1 MKNRIFG
8 LDLLRAIAVNAVLLS
23 HFSYEYLF
31 GMRFG
36 FLAIE
41 SFFVMSGLLIGE
53 MLIRDFQNGFTM
65 GDLRKFWI
73 KRWFRTLPLYY
84 AVLLLKFAFIDH
96 SPGINILYYVFFL
109 QNNFYGVDFMDI
121 SWTLVLEE
129 WFYIIMPV
137 IIFLFFK
144 KGINAKKFYLFTTLV
159 IGTIILLRLLYVYNV
174 NNNYSA
180 INGNVV
186 LRFDSFLIGVCL
198 AAVKLFNVD
207 VFKKMASPKFFIS
220 GLLLIIFFWV
230 LYTHPNGLES
240 MGEIENIFLAL
251 RFTIF
256 GVLVA
261 MILPFFCL
269 SSLFVSI
276 SPKNIFAWTITWLS
290 LLSYPMYLIHTEM
303 QVQLKKYFPAML
315 SWNEFLVLGI
325 KYGLVIAFSLVLYYL
340 VHEPFIKLR
349 SKVVG
354 K

>member
-23 HFSYEYLF
+23 HFGYVFLF

-53 MLIRDFQNGFTM
+53 MLIRDFKDGFTFK
-65 GDLRKFWI
+65 DLRIFWI

-84 AVLLLKFAFIDH
+84 AVLLLKFVLIDP
-96 SPGINILYYVFFL
+96 SIGWNLLYYIFFL
-109 QNNFYGVDFMDI
+109 QNNFYGIDFMDI

-137 IIFLFFK
+137 IIFLFFR
-144 KGINAKKFYLFTTLV
+144 KGINAKKFYLFTALV
-159 IGTIILLRLLYVYNV
+159 IGIIILLRLLYVYNI
-174 NNNYSA
+174 NSSYSA

-198 AAVKLFNVD
+198 AAVKLFNPD
-207 VFKKMASPKFFIS
+207 IFKKMANPKFFSIGLFLVIS
-220 GLLLIIFFWV
+220 FWI
-230 LYTHPNGLES
+230 LYTHPNGFES
-240 MGEIENIFLAL
+240 MESINLISLAL
-251 RFTIF
+251 RFSIF
-256 GVLVA
+256 GVLIA

-269 SSLFVSI
+269 NSMFVSI
-276 SPKNIFAWTITWLS
+276 SPTNVFARAITWLS
-290 LLSYPMYLIHTEM
+290 LLSYPMYLIHAEM
-303 QVQLKKYFPAML
+303 NVRLPIYFPDML
-315 SWNEFLVLGI
+315 NWNHWLQLGF
-325 KYGLVIAFSLVLYYL
+325 KYILAILMSLCLYFL

-349 SKVVG
+349 TRIVG